1 MSSEPRDCCPPTRR
15 RQGRSPRAGGFPGPP
30 DGGAVNGRFTTLGMN
45 LIDGAD
51 FSPEE
56 LMGPLRRILDE
67 ILAPIEEAP

>member
-1 MSSEPRDCCPPTRR
+1 
-15 RQGRSPRAGGFPGPP
+15 
-30 DGGAVNGRFTTLGMN
+30 MN